1 MPQNFRKT
9 AMNILVTGGA
19 GFIGSHTAVELQLKG
34 HDVFIIDNLSNA
46 RAEVL
51 PAIAEITGRQ
61 AFFHQIDCC
70 DYHAMDAFFAANK
83 IDAVIHFAALKAVG
97 ESVEKPI
104 EYYRNN
110 LLSLIN
116 LLDLC
121 RNYKVNKVV
130 FSSSCT
136 VYGQPDYLPIDEKAP
151 VKQPE
156 SPYGNTKKMAEDIL
170 RDTSKATDLH
180 IISLRYFNP
189 VGAHPTAIIGEYPL
203 GKPANLM
210 PVITQ
215 TAIGKI
221 KQFSVFGTDYD
232 TRDGSNIRDYIH
244 VVDLGQAHVVA
255 IERLL
260 NNKTKSKFEV
270 FNLGTGNGISVLE
283 LIAAFES
290 NTGVKLNYELSPRR
304 AGDVV
309 QVWADTNYANDELGW
324 KASRNINEMVVDAW
338 RWEKKLAGIM
348 DN

>member
-1 MPQNFRKT
+1 
-9 AMNILVTGGA
+9 MNILVTGGA
-19 GFIGSHTAVELQLKG
+19 GFIGSHTAVELLLKG

-46 RAEVL
+46 RAEVI
-51 PAIAEITGRQ
+51 PAIEKIAGKKVVFAQT
-61 AFFHQIDCC
+61 DCC
-70 DYHAMDAFFAANK
+70 DFAAMETFFKENK

-110 LLSLIN
+110 LFSLIN
-116 LLDLC
+116 LLQLC
-121 RNYKVNKVV
+121 QKYQVNSVV

-136 VYGQPDYLPIDEKAP
+136 VYGEPDYLPIDEKAP
-151 VKQPE
+151 IKQPE
-156 SPYGNTKKMAEDIL
+156 SPYGNTKKMAEEIL
-170 RDTSKATDLH
+170 RDTSKATH
-180 IISLRYFNP
+180 INIISLRYFNP
-189 VGAHPTAIIGEYPL
+189 VGAHPSALIGEYPL

-260 NNKTKSKFEV
+260 NNKTKSNFEV

-283 LIAAFES
+283 LINAFETS
-290 NTGVKLNYELSPRR
+290 TGVKLNYSLANRR
-304 AGDVV
+304 PGDVV
-309 QVWADTNYANDELGW
+309 QVWADTNFANNELGW
-324 KASRNINEMVVDAW
+324 KASRDIIEMVTDAW
-338 RWEKKLAGIM
+338 RWEQKLAGL
-348 DN
+348 NN

>member
-1 MPQNFRKT
+1 
-9 AMNILVTGGA
+9 MNILVTGGA
-19 GFIGSHTAVELQLKG
+19 GFIGSHTAVELLLKG
-34 HDVFIIDNLSNA
+34 HDVFIVDNLSNA
-46 RAEVL
+46 RAEVI
-51 PAIAEITGRQ
+51 PAIENITGKKVVLSQ
-61 AFFHQIDCC
+61 TDCC
-70 DYHAMDAFFAANK
+70 DVAAMDIFFKENK

-110 LLSLIN
+110 LFSLIN
-116 LLDLC
+116 LLQLC
-121 RNYKVNKVV
+121 QKYKVNNLV

-136 VYGQPDYLPIDEKAP
+136 VYGEPDYLPIDEKAP
-151 VKQPE
+151 IKQPE
-156 SPYGNTKKMAEDIL
+156 SPYGNTKKMAEEIL
-170 RDTSKATDLH
+170 RDTAKATDIN

-189 VGAHPTAIIGEYPL
+189 VGAHPSALIGEYPL

-260 NNKTKSKFEV
+260 NNKTKSNFEV

-283 LIAAFES
+283 LITAFES
-290 NTGVKLNYELSPRR
+290 NTGVKLNYNLAARR
-304 AGDVV
+304 PGDVV
-309 QVWADTNYANDELGW
+309 QVWADTNFANTELGW
-324 KASRNINEMVVDAW
+324 KASRAVTEMVTDAW
-338 RWEKKLAGIM
+338 RWEKKLAGLN
-348 DN
+348 D

>member
-1 MPQNFRKT
+1 
-9 AMNILVTGGA
+9 MNILVTGGA

-34 HDVFIIDNLSNA
+34 HEVFIIDNLSNA
-46 RAEVL
+46 RAEVI
-51 PAIAEITGRQ
+51 PAIAEITGKP
-61 AFFHQIDCC
+61 ASFHQIDCC
-70 DYHAMDAFFAANK
+70 DYQAMDAFFAAHK

-121 RNYKVNKVV
+121 RNHSVNNVV

-170 RDTSKATDLH
+170 RDVSKATDIN

-189 VGAHPTAIIGEYPL
+189 VGAHPSAIIGEYPL

-260 NNKTKSKFEV
+260 NKKTKSRFEV

-283 LIAAFES
+283 LINAFES
-290 NTGVKLNYELSPRR
+290 NTGVKLNYELAPRR

-309 QVWADTNYANDELGW
+309 QVWADTNFANDELGW
-324 KASRNINEMVVDAW
+324 KATRNINEMVIDAW
-338 RWEKKLAGIM
+338 RWEKKLAGIN
-348 DN
+348 D

>member
-1 MPQNFRKT
+1 
-9 AMNILVTGGA
+9 MNILVTGGA

-46 RAEVL
+46 RAEVI
-51 PAIAEITGRQ
+51 PAIAKITGKQ
-61 AFFHQIDCC
+61 PSFHQIDCC
-70 DYHAMDAFFAANK
+70 DFAAMDVFFAAHK

-104 EYYRNN
+104 AYYRNN

-121 RNYKVNKVV
+121 RNYAVNNVV

-136 VYGQPDYLPIDEKAP
+136 VYGEPDYLPIDEKAP
-151 VKQPE
+151 IKQPE
-156 SPYGNTKKMAEDIL
+156 SPYGNTKKIAEDIL
-170 RDTSKATDLH
+170 RDVSKATDIN

-189 VGAHPTAIIGEYPL
+189 VGAHPSAIIGEYPL

-221 KQFSVFGTDYD
+221 KKFSVFGTDYD

-283 LIAAFES
+283 LINAFES
-290 NTGVKLNYELSPRR
+290 NTGVKLNYELAPRR

-309 QVWADTNYANDELGW
+309 QVWADTNFANDELGW
-324 KASRNINEMVVDAW
+324 KATRNINEMVTDAW
-338 RWEKKLAGIM
+338 RWEKKLAGIN
-348 DN
+348 D